1 MALPLESTRD
11 RLRVAC
17 TVTPL
22 EDGQRTLHDGA
33 VQEGLEYNI
42 IYPRLFYLKFFKIP
56 IYTHTYLWIRPLTK
70 RVSQGHLA
78 ALASLWRLRRV
89 QGLFIQYR
97 QSRGDLELG

>member
-33 VQEGLEYNI
+33 VQESLEYNI
-42 IYPRLFYLKFFKIP
+42 IYPSLFCLKFFKIP
-56 IYTHTYLWIRPLTK
+56 IYTYTYGDTGLQQNGFLRGIF
-70 RVSQGHLA
+70 A

-97 QSRGDLELG
+97 QSRGDP